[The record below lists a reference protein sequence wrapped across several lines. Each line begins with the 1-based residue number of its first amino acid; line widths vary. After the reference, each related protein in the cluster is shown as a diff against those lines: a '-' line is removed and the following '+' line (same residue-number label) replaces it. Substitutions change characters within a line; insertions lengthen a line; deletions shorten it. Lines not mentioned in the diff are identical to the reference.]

1 MAKTRPRFQTES
13 IIKTWPMVRLGE
25 VCKFSR
31 GLTYSKSD
39 EVQVSSNAVLRSN
52 NVDLESGHLILDELK
67 YIRDSIEIPTSK
79 RVSKGSILMCTANG
93 SKQHLGKV
101 ALIDGEY
108 DYAFGGFMGLLTPN
122 ADIDSRYLYWQL
134 MSFEFKRLVT
144 SLTDGANINNLKF
157 ADILPFTFPLPSLSE
172 QKEIVARL
180 ERELAAV
187 EKMKKGFEAFAK
199 TAKAEFKAE
208 LKDVFEEISRGGAET
223 RRLGDTFRF
232 IDYRGM
238 TPNKI
243 ATGVPLITAKNIRF
257 GYMDYRERFYIS
269 EEDYAK
275 RQTRGVAR
283 CGDIL
288 FTTEAP
294 MGYVALAD
302 QKRFSTGQRIITFQ
316 WPNATE
322 HNNRYFLYYFMSDVF
337 QDQVRENASG
347 ATAQGIKSS
356 RLVNLS
362 VLIPECQ
369 KQSQVVARLDSAKAR
384 ADKLEAKA
392 REGVAVCETMRKAI
406 LKEAFEGSVR
416 EAGPYD

>member
-1 MAKTRPRFQTES
+1 
-13 IIKTWPMVRLGE
+13 MVRLGD
-25 VCKFSR
+25 VCDEIKDRIQSSKISVGEYVTTDNMVKDR
-31 GLTYSKSD
+31 GGIVPAEYVPSD
-39 EVQVSSNAVLRSN
+39 VGLVEYHKDDVLIANIRPYLKKIWLADHDGGCSSDVVVFRSN
-52 NVDLESGHLILDELK
+52 
-67 YIRDSIEIPTSK
+67 T
-79 RVSKGSILMCTANG
+79 
-93 SKQHLGKV
+93 
-101 ALIDGEY
+101 DGLSSE
-108 DYAFGGFMGLLTPN
+108 
-122 ADIDSRYLYWQL
+122 YLYSVLSQDAY
-134 MSFEFKRLVT
+134 FEYVMQKPRGTKMPRGDRDWMKEFR
-144 SLTDGANINNLKF
+144 
-157 ADILPFTFPLPSLSE
+157 FPLPPLPIQRE
-172 QKEIVARL
+172 VVARL

-187 EKMKKGFEAFAK
+187 EKMKNGFEALAE

-208 LKDVFEEISRGGAET
+208 LKEVFEEISRGGAET

-369 KQSQVVARLDSAKAR
+369 KQSQVVARLSTAKAR
-384 ADKLEAKA
+384 AEKLEAKA

-406 LKEAFEGSVR
+406 LKEAFAPCC
-416 EAGPYD
+416 AGEVA